1 MKNKQPVRKD
11 LFGFTKIPFISNPEK
26 PYLDNERQLCLDKLQ
41 CFLQYRGFALLFA
54 EPGCGKSI
62 LLNYLCDTLNTNS
75 NKIIYIPFTNFSEN
89 DILKIIAQK
98 LDLEVLYNKAM
109 MVINIQKRIE
119 EIQPVNPIIIIDEIQ
134 NISTSTL
141 ETVRLIT
148 NFKFDS
154 PQIMSIIM
162 AGTPEFLE
170 KLRLRINEPIRQ
182 RITLFTK
189 LKPLSSDHISA
200 YINHCL
206 ASAGAHSDI
215 FPPEAIQLIYD
226 ASRGI
231 PRIINHL
238 ALGALQEASWNEK
251 TQVTLDHVRSAVK
264 QVILPERQV
273 SS

>member
-1 MKNKQPVRKD
+1 MN
-11 LFGFTKIPFISNPEK
+11 
-26 PYLDNERQLCLDKLQ
+26 
-41 CFLQYRGFALLFA
+41 ALYYCIL
-54 EPGCGKSI
+54 PSI
-62 LLNYLCDTLNTNS
+62 S

-154 PQIMSIIM
+154 PQIISIIM

-206 ASAGAHSDI
+206 ASAGAHSNI

-238 ALGALQEASWNEK
+238 ALSALQEASWNEK
-251 TQVTLDHVRSAVK
+251 TQVTLEYVSNAVE
-264 QVILPERQV
+264 QVILPERQI